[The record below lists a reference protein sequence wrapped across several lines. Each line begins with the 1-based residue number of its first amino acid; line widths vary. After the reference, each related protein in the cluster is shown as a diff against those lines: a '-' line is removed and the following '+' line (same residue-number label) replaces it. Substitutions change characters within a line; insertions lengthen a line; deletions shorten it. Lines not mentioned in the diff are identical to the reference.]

1 VIDLPN
7 AKPRRAGEDTPSI
20 AFGPVPSRRL
30 GRSLGINNV
39 PPKTCSYSCVYCQL
53 GRTTAMRAERLDF
66 YSPEGICL
74 EVRRRVDEVR
84 QAGETIDYL
93 TVVPDGEPTLDA
105 RLGEVIDR
113 LEPLGVPIAVIS
125 NASLLWRA
133 DVRDDLASADWV
145 SLKVDAADEAT
156 WKTLNRPHGGLRF
169 EQVRDGMLEFAER
182 FDGRLVSETMLVGG
196 VNDDS
201 RHIDRIAAFLGRL
214 RPAVAY
220 VAAPIRPPAERWVE
234 PPRMDAIVGA
244 YRSFGEEVDRVELLI
259 GYEGDE
265 FASSGD
271 VEETLLGTT
280 AVHPMR
286 EEAVD
291 ELLARTGTDRDV
303 VRRLVEERRLVRLD
317 HEGHTFYVRG
327 WAGRGRT

>member
-1 VIDLPN
+1 VTDLRSGES
-7 AKPRRAGEDTPSI
+7 RRAEEDAPPVT
-20 AFGPVPSRRL
+20 FGPVPSRRL

-66 YSPEGICL
+66 YPPERICRV
-74 EVRRRVDEVR
+74 VRRRVDEAR

-125 NASLLWRA
+125 NASLLWRP
-133 DVRDDLASADWV
+133 DVRDDLARANWV
-145 SLKVDAADEAT
+145 SVKVDAADEAT
-156 WKTLNRPHGGLRF
+156 WRRMDRPHGSLRF
-169 EQVRDGMLEFAER
+169 ARIRDGLIDFAER

-196 VNDDS
+196 VNDDP
-201 RHIDRIAAFLGRL
+201 RHIDRIATFLGRL

-220 VAAPIRPPAERWVE
+220 VAVPIRPPAEPWVE
-234 PPRMDAIVGA
+234 PPRMDAIVRA

-265 FASSGD
+265 FAFSGD

-286 EEAVD
+286 EEAVS

-303 VRRLVEERRLVRLD
+303 VRKLVEEGRLVRLD